1 MAAQASCA
9 RLSRLKAAPKGDPGA
24 KLPAPPYR
32 TTGFTGAY
40 LLPPKTESP
49 WYTAVT
55 GVVPTLSVEMMKT
68 AGAATQWSR
77 SEYGFA
83 RHKRDCFSIR
93 WRAAAGMD
101 FRGERHGLP
110 VGRWIW

>member
-1 MAAQASCA
+1 MLWPADALDVCSPATVWLAAFSQQWRA
-9 RLSRLKAAPKGDPGA
+9 LQV
-24 KLPAPPYR
+24 PADGR
-32 TTGFTGAY
+32 S
-40 LLPPKTESP
+40 LLWGGPI
-49 WYTAVT
+49 
-55 GVVPTLSVEMMKT
+55 L